1 VAADDSDISPFASL
15 LGVEWLSQ
23 EPDDARARIEV
34 RDDLKQPYGYLHGG
48 VITSIID
55 ELCSRSTVIQV
66 LREGMVALAQTV
78 DVSLLR
84 SVKEGT
90 VTVSARV
97 RHRGKSS
104 WIWEAEATDDEGRLC
119 ALAKVTIA
127 VRPFERRLAGR
138 R

>member
-1 VAADDSDISPFASL
+1 VAADDSDISPFGNL

-23 EPDDARARIEV
+23 EPDDARAQIEV
-34 RDDLKQPYGYLHGG
+34 RDELMQPYGYLHGG

-55 ELCSRSTVIQV
+55 ELCSRTTVIQV
-66 LREGMVALAQTV
+66 LMDGMVALAQTV

-90 VTVSARV
+90 VTVSARA

-127 VRPFERRLAGR
+127 VRPFDRAA
-138 R
+138 

>member
-1 VAADDSDISPFASL
+1 MAAEDSDSSPFGNL

-23 EPDDARARIEV
+23 EPDDARAQIEV
-34 RDDLKQPYGYLHGG
+34 RDDLMQPYGYLHGG

-55 ELCSRSTVIQV
+55 ELCSRCTVIQV
-66 LREGMVALAQTV
+66 RMDGMVALAQTV

-90 VTVSARV
+90 VTVSARA

-104 WIWEAEATDDEGRLC
+104 WIWEAEASDDEGRLC
-119 ALAKVTIA
+119 ALAKVTVA
-127 VRPFERRLAGR
+127 VRPFDRA
-138 R
+138 

>member
-1 VAADDSDISPFASL
+1 VAAQEPDISPYGNL

-23 EPDDARARIEV
+23 EPDDARAQIEV

-48 VITSIID
+48 VIMSIID

-66 LREGMVALAQTV
+66 LRDGMVALAQTV

-90 VTVSARV
+90 VTVSARA
-97 RHRGKSS
+97 RHRGKTS
-104 WIWEAEATDDEGRLC
+104 WIWEVEATDGEGRLC
-119 ALAKVTIA
+119 ALAKVTVA
-127 VRPFERRLAGR
+127 VRPFDRG
-138 R
+138 